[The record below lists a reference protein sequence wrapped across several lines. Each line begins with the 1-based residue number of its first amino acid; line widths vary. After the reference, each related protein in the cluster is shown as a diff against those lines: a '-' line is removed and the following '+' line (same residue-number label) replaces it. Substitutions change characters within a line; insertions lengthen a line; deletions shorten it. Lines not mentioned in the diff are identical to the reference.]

1 MEYLSTRGSAERV
14 SAAAAIAR
22 GLAGDGGLYVPDA
35 LPAVSAGELREL
47 CALPYRERVERVIA
61 PFLPEFTAE
70 EVKALC
76 AAAYG
81 ENFDTP
87 ETAPVHF
94 TDERTG
100 FLELWHGPTAAFK
113 DMALQMLPRLLVS
126 SLKKCGERRGVCIL
140 VATSGDTGKAALEGF
155 ADVEGTKIL
164 VFYPNGGVS
173 DVQRLQMV
181 SQRGAN
187 VGVCAVEG
195 NFDDAQTG
203 VKRIFSDR
211 GFAKALDG
219 RGWFLSSANS
229 INWGRLLPQIAYY
242 FSAYC
247 EFVNA
252 GKVQPGEKLDFCVPT
267 GNFGNILAGW
277 LAKRMGLPVGRLIC
291 ASNANNVL
299 TDFINT
305 GVYDKRRTFHVT
317 DSPSMDILVSSN
329 LERLLYLLTEDAG
342 KVAGWMAQLAA
353 EGRYD
358 VGAELRG
365 RIAED
370 FSAGWCGDAETE
382 GEIARI
388 WREYAYLIDTHTAVA
403 SRVLAAARSAGE
415 QDGPCCVVSTASAYK
430 FCAAVLSAL
439 GERADAPGVD
449 LIGRLE
455 KLTGGAAPRPLA
467 ALAGCEERFTGC
479 ARPEDMRSVV
489 EKFLS

>member
-94 TDERTG
+94 TDEHTG

-219 RGWFLSSANS
+219 RGWFCPPPTPSTGGGCCRRSPIISPPTANS
-229 INWGRLLPQIAYY
+229 
-242 FSAYC
+242 
-247 EFVNA
+247 
-252 GKVQPGEKLDFCVPT
+252 
-267 GNFGNILAGW
+267 
-277 LAKRMGLPVGRLIC
+277 
-291 ASNANNVL
+291 
-299 TDFINT
+299 
-305 GVYDKRRTFHVT
+305 
-317 DSPSMDILVSSN
+317 
-329 LERLLYLLTEDAG
+329 
-342 KVAGWMAQLAA
+342 
-353 EGRYD
+353 
-358 VGAELRG
+358 
-365 RIAED
+365 
-370 FSAGWCGDAETE
+370 
-382 GEIARI
+382 
-388 WREYAYLIDTHTAVA
+388 
-403 SRVLAAARSAGE
+403 
-415 QDGPCCVVSTASAYK
+415 
-430 FCAAVLSAL
+430 
-439 GERADAPGVD
+439 
-449 LIGRLE
+449 
-455 KLTGGAAPRPLA
+455 
-467 ALAGCEERFTGC
+467 
-479 ARPEDMRSVV
+479 
-489 EKFLS
+489 

>member
-1 MEYLSTRGSAERV
+1 MNYVSTRGNGGITT
-14 SAAAAIAR
+14 AAGAIKQ
-22 GLAGDGGLYVPDA
+22 GLASDGGLFMPEK
-35 LPAVSAGELREL
+35 LPLLDSQMMEKLSEMEYPERSATVLSMFLDDYTYEELLADCRE
-47 CALPYRERVERVIA
+47 
-61 PFLPEFTAE
+61 
-70 EVKALC
+70 
-76 AAAYG
+76 AYG
-81 ENFDTP
+81 ESRFP
-87 ETAPVHF
+87 GGAAPCSAVGS
-94 TDERTG
+94 RMRI
-100 FLELWHGPTAAFK
+100 LELWHGPTAAFK

-126 SLKKCGERRGVCIL
+126 SLKKCGESRGVCIL

-252 GKVQPGEKLDFCVPT
+252 GKVQLGEKLDFCVPT

-299 TDFINT
+299 TDFINI

-439 GERADAPGVD
+439 GERADAPGVE

-455 KLTGGAAPRPLA
+455 KLTGVAAPRPLA